1 MRIIDR
7 LLSDEPCFSFEF
19 FPPNTEKGVESLLR
33 TVAELRSLAPGFVSC
48 TYPGSADP
56 EPDETV
62 RRRRALTLDLTRRI
76 RNEAG
81 LEAMAHITCSA
92 QTRDELIDL
101 LDLLAEDGADNV
113 LALRGDPPALVRE
126 GADAR
131 FVAREGGFNHGNE
144 LVSLI
149 RQRGYAFCVG
159 VACYPETHQDA
170 PDPATDLENLK
181 RKVDAGADFA
191 ISQLFFDNHRWFD
204 FVDRARKAGISIPL
218 VPGLMPITSRDG
230 IVRMTTLSG
239 ATIPP
244 ELRAEIDAHAE
255 DEEAV
260 QNIGIDWSTRQ
271 AEELLAAGFTAVHFC
286 TLNKS
291 RSSSEIVTRLI
302 SGRPAE
308 RTASGL

>member
-7 LLSDEPCFSFEF
+7 LISDEPCFSFEF

-92 QTRDELIDL
+92 QTRGELIDL

-113 LALRGDPPALVRE
+113 LALRGDPPGLVRE
-126 GADAR
+126 GAEAR

-149 RQRGYAFCVG
+149 RQRGYSFCVG

-302 SGRPAE
+302 SGLPA
-308 RTASGL
+308 RGAASGL